1 MASEKFWSQ
10 STEPMRA
17 FRWWMRMGTTDNG
30 IESYT
35 IKTVKKPSF
44 TISETQHQYVAHTFY
59 YPGRITWN
67 PVDVTFVDPVDPST
81 SKNLRNMLAQAGY
94 RSPTTREAAQKSF
107 SKKTFGDTIGEI
119 TIHQI
124 DTDGNDING
133 GKWSLIN
140 PFITS
145 ADFGQLDYS
154 SEELVINS
162 ITLRYDYAIM
172 DEQDWSA

>member
-1 MASEKFWSQ
+1 MSNEKFWNQ
-10 STEPMRA
+10 KTEPMRA
-17 FRWWMRMGTTDNG
+17 FRWWMRIGSDANG

-44 TISETQHQYVAHTFY
+44 AISETQHQYVAHTFY

-67 PVDVTFVDPVDPST
+67 PVDITFVDPVDPST
-81 SKNLRNMLAQAGY
+81 SKNLKAMLAGAGY
-94 RSPTTREAAQKSF
+94 KSPTTEEAAKKSF
-107 SKKTFGDTIGEI
+107 SKKTFGDTIGEV

-124 DTDGNDING
+124 DTEGNDITG
-133 GKWSLIN
+133 GQWSLIN

-154 SEELVINS
+154 SEDLVVNS

-172 DEQDWSA
+172 DGAEWT